1 MFRNSRR
8 EFLAEVGQGMFVAS
22 VGSTVALDLGL
33 CPQVLAEEGPG
44 RLTFGKLEPLV
55 SLMQE
60 TPPAKLQPM
69 LIEKLRNGM
78 ELSELVAAAAL
89 ANART
94 FGGEDYIGFHTMMAL
109 HPAYMMAREL
119 PREKQP
125 LPVLKVLYRNSNR
138 IQEAGGSGHEVLKPV
153 RAADKVPGGSGGEAL
168 RAIVRGNDPKKLAR
182 ADSLFAALTADS
194 ADAAYNELLTLVEDG
209 AEVHR
214 VVLAYRAWDMLQL
227 VGKEHAQ
234 TMLRQSVHYCV
245 KTETPNQVAYYS
257 GMRALLPK
265 LLDRYA
271 LIGRPLG
278 KKLAE
283 DAWIDKM
290 SMTFFK
296 SSPEQAADA
305 AAAALAEGM
314 APAAIG
320 EAICLAANQLVL
332 RDNGRVRQDAPNK
345 PVGSVHGDGIGVHAS
360 DSANAWRNISRI
372 GNPRNTVASLIL
384 GAYQVALD
392 RGNRGG
398 NFLAWEAYPRA
409 DAQAKVTSSAP
420 ARLLEEVDGAIRDKD
435 QARACAVVARYGEL
449 GHAARPMFDVMLGYA
464 TSEDGALHAEK
475 YYRTVSDEFAVM
487 RPAFRWRQ
495 LVALARV
502 TASEFGQPA
511 PGLAEAREM
520 LGAY

>member
-1 MFRNSRR
+1 MFQKSRR
-8 EFLAEVGQGMFVAS
+8 EFLSQVGQGMFVAS
-22 VGSTVALDLGL
+22 VGSTLAVDLGL
-33 CPQVLAEEGPG
+33 CPPLQAEEGPG
-44 RLTFGKLEPLV
+44 RLDFGKLEPLV

-60 TPPAKLQPM
+60 TAPAKLQPL
-69 LIEKLRNGM
+69 LIEKLRAGM
-78 ELSELVAAAAL
+78 ELSQLVGAAAL

-94 FGGEDYIGFHTMMAL
+94 FGGEDYVGFHTMMAL
-109 HPAYMMAREL
+109 HPSYMMAREL
-119 PREKQP
+119 PKEKQP
-125 LPVLKVLYRNSNR
+125 LPVLKVLYRNSTR
-138 IQEAGGSGHEVLKPV
+138 MQETGGSSHEVLKPV
-153 RAADKVPGGSGGEAL
+153 KPTNAAPIKNAGEAL
-168 RAIVRGNDPKKLAR
+168 RTIARGT
-182 ADSLFAALTADS
+182 DSERMAKAEALFAAMAEGS
-194 ADAAYNELLTLVEDG
+194 PDAAYNELLTLVEDG

-227 VGKEHAQ
+227 VGKQHAQ

-245 KTETPNQVAYYS
+245 KNENPQQANYYA
-257 GMRALLPK
+257 GMRALLPRTIDQYK
-265 LLDRYA
+265 LN
-271 LIGRPLG
+271 GRPLG
-278 KKLAE
+278 TKAAD
-283 DAWIDKM
+283 DAWIEKM

-296 SSPEQAADA
+296 STPEQAADA

-332 RDNGRVRQDAPNK
+332 RDNGRTRQEAANK

-372 GNPRNTVASLIL
+372 ANPRNTVAALIL
-384 GAYQVALD
+384 GAYQVARD
-392 RGNRGG
+392 RGARGG
-398 NFLAWEAYPRA
+398 EFLKWEAYPRA
-409 DAQAKVTSSAP
+409 EARAKVTASDP
-420 ARLLEEVDGAIRDKD
+420 ASLLKEADGAIREKD

-449 GHAARPMFDVMLGYA
+449 GHAPRPMFDIMLGYA

-511 PGLAEAREM
+511 PGMAEAREM
-520 LGAY
+520 LGV

>member
-1 MFRNSRR
+1 MFQKSRR
-8 EFLAEVGQGMFVAS
+8 KFLSQVGQGMFVAS
-22 VGSTVALDLGL
+22 VGSTLAVDLGL
-33 CPQVLAEEGPG
+33 CPQLLAEEGPG
-44 RLTFGKLEPLV
+44 RLDFGKLEPLV

-69 LIEKLRNGM
+69 LIEKLRAGM
-78 ELSELVAAAAL
+78 ELSQLVAAAAL

-94 FGGEDYIGFHTMMAL
+94 FGGEDYVGFHTMMAL
-109 HPAYMMAREL
+109 HPAYMMAKEL
-119 PREKQP
+119 PRERQP
-125 LPVLKVLYRNSNR
+125 LPVLKVLYRNSTR
-138 IQEAGGSGHEVLKPV
+138 MQETGGSSHEVLKPV
-153 RAADKVPGGSGGEAL
+153 KPAESIPGKAGGEAL
-168 RAIVRGNDPKKLAR
+168 RAIVRGNDPKKLAN
-182 ADSLFAALTADS
+182 ADALLVALTNDS
-194 ADAAYNELLTLVEDG
+194 PDAAYNELLTLVEDG

-245 KTETPNQVAYYS
+245 KSEVPNQVAYFG
-257 GMRALLPK
+257 GMRAMLPK

-278 KKLAE
+278 TKAAD
-283 DAWIDKM
+283 DAWIEKM

-296 SSPEQAADA
+296 SSPDEAADA

-345 PVGSVHGDGIGVHAS
+345 PIGSVHGDGIGVHAS
-360 DSANAWRNISRI
+360 DSANAWRNIARI
-372 GNPRNTVASLIL
+372 ANPRNTVAALIL
-384 GAYQVALD
+384 GAYQVARD
-392 RGNRGG
+392 RGARGTD
-398 NFLAWEAYPRA
+398 FLKWEAYPRA
-409 DAQAKVTSSAP
+409 EARAKITSSDP
-420 ARLLEEVDGAIRDKD
+420 ASLLKEADGAIRDKD

-449 GHAARPMFDVMLGYA
+449 GHAPRPMFDIMLGYA

-475 YYRTVSDEFAVM
+475 YYRTVSDEFATM

-495 LVALARV
+495 LVGLARV
-502 TASEFGQPA
+502 TASEYGLPA

-520 LGAY
+520 LGV

>member
-8 EFLAEVGQGMFVAS
+8 EFLTEVGQGMFLAS
-22 VGSTVALDLGL
+22 VGSTLALDLGL
-33 CPQVLAEEGPG
+33 CPQSLANEGPG
-44 RLTFGKLEPLV
+44 RLNFGKLEPLV

-69 LIEKLRNGM
+69 LIEKLRAGM
-78 ELSELVAAAAL
+78 PLGELVAAAAL

-94 FGGEDYIGFHTMMAL
+94 FGGEDYVGFHTMMAL

-119 PREKQP
+119 PRERQP

-138 IQEAGGSGHEVLKPV
+138 MQETGGSSHEVLKPV
-153 RAADKVPGGSGGEAL
+153 VPSSAVPGNAGGEAL
-168 RAIVRGNDPKKLAR
+168 RAIVRSSDPNKLAK
-182 ADSLFAALTADS
+182 ADGLLAALTAAS
-194 ADAAYNELLTLVEDG
+194 ADAAYNDLLTLVEDG

-245 KTETPNQVAYYS
+245 KSENPGQAAYYA

-265 LLDRYA
+265 LLDRHG

-278 KKLAE
+278 TRPA
-283 DAWIDKM
+283 DDGWIDKM
-290 SMTFFK
+290 SMTFFQ
-296 SSPEQAADA
+296 SNPDQAADA

-314 APAAIG
+314 DPTAIG

-345 PVGSVHGDGIGVHAS
+345 PIGSVHGDGIGVHAS

-372 GNPRNTVASLIL
+372 SNPRNTVISLIL
-384 GAYQVALD
+384 GAYQVSRD

-398 NFLAWEAYPRA
+398 DFLKWEAYPRA
-409 DAQAKVTSSAP
+409 DARAKVTASDP
-420 ARLLEEVDGAIRDKD
+420 ATLLKEVDGAIREKD

-449 GHAARPMFDVMLGYA
+449 GHAPRPMFDVMLGYA

-502 TASEFGQPA
+502 TASEYGQPA
-511 PGLAEAREM
+511 PGLAEARAM
-520 LGAY
+520 LGV

>member
-1 MFRNSRR
+1 MVRNSRR
-8 EFLAEVGQGMFVAS
+8 QFLTQVGQGMFLAS
-22 VGSTVALDLGL
+22 VGSTLAVELGL
-33 CPQVLAEEGPG
+33 SPRLSAEEGSP

-55 SLMQE
+55 GLMQD

-69 LIEKLRNGM
+69 LIEKLRGGM
-78 ELSELVAAAAL
+78 ELNELVAAAAL

-94 FGGEDYIGFHTMMAL
+94 FGGEDYVGFHTMMAL
-109 HPAYMMAREL
+109 HPSYMMSREL
-119 PREKQP
+119 PREQQP
-125 LPVLKVLYRNSNR
+125 LPVLKVLYRNSSR
-138 IQEAGGSGHEVLKPV
+138 MQETGGHSNEVLKPV
-153 RAADKVPGGSGGEAL
+153 TPADSSAAQSGGEAL
-168 RAIVRGNDPKKLAR
+168 RAIARSNDPQRMAK
-182 ADSLFAALTADS
+182 ADALFATLTKQS
-194 ADAAYNELLTLVEDG
+194 PDAAYNELLTLVEDG

-214 VVLAYRAWDMLQL
+214 VVLAYRAWDMLNL

-245 KTETPNQVAYYS
+245 KNENPNQANYFT
-257 GMRALLPK
+257 GLRALLPK
-265 LLDRYA
+265 LLDQYGLNKRQPGA
-271 LIGRPLG
+271 
-278 KKLAE
+278 KKAD
-283 DAWIDKM
+283 DAWVDKM

-314 APAAIG
+314 APEAIG

-332 RDNGRVRQDAPNK
+332 RDNGRPKQDAPNK

-360 DSANAWRNISRI
+360 DSANAWRNIARI
-372 GNPRNTVASLIL
+372 SNARNTFASLIL
-384 GAYQVALD
+384 GAYQVSRD
-392 RGNRGG
+392 RGSRGG
-398 NFLAWEAYPRA
+398 DFLTWEPYPRG
-409 DAQAKVTSSAP
+409 DARAKVTSSDP
-420 ARLLEEVDGAIRDKD
+420 AVLLKEVDGAIREKD
-435 QARACAVVARYGEL
+435 QTRACAVVARYGEL
-449 GHAARPMFDVMLGYA
+449 GQSARPIFDIMLRYA

-502 TASEFGQPA
+502 TASEYGLPA

-520 LGAY
+520 LRV

>member
-8 EFLAEVGQGMFVAS
+8 EFLNEVGQGMFLAS
-22 VGSTVALDLGL
+22 VGSPLALDLGL
-33 CPQVLAEEGPG
+33 CRPGVANEGPS
-44 RLTFGKLEPLV
+44 RINFGKMEPLV
-55 SLMQE
+55 ALMQD

-69 LIEKLRNGM
+69 LIEKLRSGM
-78 ELSELVAAAAL
+78 QLSELVSAAAL

-94 FGGEDYIGFHTMMAL
+94 FGGEDYVGFHTMMAL
-109 HPAYMMAREL
+109 HPAYIMSREL
-119 PREKQP
+119 PRERQA
-125 LPVLKVLYRNSNR
+125 LPVLKVLYRNSSR
-138 IQEAGGSGHEVLKPV
+138 MQETGGSSHEILKPV
-153 RAADKVPGGSGGEAL
+153 VPSVSAAGKANGEVL
-168 RAIVRGNDPKKLAR
+168 RSIVRGNDPKKLAK
-182 ADSLFAALTADS
+182 ADALLAAMTVDS
-194 ADAAYNELLTLVEDG
+194 PEAAYNEMLTMVEDG

-214 VVLAYRAWDMLQL
+214 VVLAYRAWDMLQM

-245 KTETPNQVAYYS
+245 KTETPGQVTYYS

-271 LIGRPLG
+271 LIGKPLG
-278 KKLAE
+278 TRAAE
-283 DAWIDKM
+283 DGWIEKM
-290 SMTFFK
+290 SMTFFQ
-296 SSPEQAADA
+296 SSPDQAADA

-314 APAAIG
+314 APAAVG

-332 RDNGRVRQDAPNK
+332 RDNGRPRQESAYK

-360 DSANAWRNISRI
+360 DSANAWRHIAAIS
-372 GNPRNTVASLIL
+372 NQRNTVASLIL
-384 GAYQVALD
+384 GAYQVARD
-392 RGNRGG
+392 RGARAAE
-398 NFLAWEAYPRA
+398 FLKWEAYPRA
-409 DAQAKVTSSAP
+409 DARAKVTSSDP
-420 ARLLEEVDGAIRDKD
+420 ATLLKEADGAIREKD

-475 YYRTVSDEFAVM
+475 YYRTVSDEFATM

-502 TASEFGQPA
+502 TASEYGQPA

-520 LGAY
+520 LGV

>member
-8 EFLAEVGQGMFVAS
+8 EFLTEVGQGMFLAS
-22 VGSTVALDLGL
+22 VGSTLALDLGL
-33 CPQVLAEEGPG
+33 CSPGLANEGPG
-44 RLTFGKLEPLV
+44 RLNFGKLEPMV

-60 TPPAKLQPM
+60 TPPSKLQPM
-69 LIEKLRNGM
+69 LIEKLRGGM
-78 ELSELVAAAAL
+78 QLNELVASAAL

-94 FGGEDYIGFHTMMAL
+94 FGGEDYVGFHTMMAL
-109 HPAYMMAREL
+109 LPAYTMSKEL
-119 PREKQP
+119 PRERQP

-138 IQEAGGSGHEVLKPV
+138 MQETGGSSHEVLKPITPV
-153 RAADKVPGGSGGEAL
+153 DTVPASAGGEAL
-168 RAIVRGNDPKKLAR
+168 RALVRGKDPQKQAKADALLAGLI
-182 ADSLFAALTADS
+182 AESP
-194 ADAAYNELLTLVEDG
+194 DAAYNELLTMVEDG

-245 KTETPNQVAYYS
+245 KSETPNQVAYYA
-257 GMRALLPK
+257 GMRAMLPK

-271 LIGRPLG
+271 LIGKPLG
-278 KKLAE
+278 TRTA
-283 DAWIDKM
+283 DDGWIEKM
-290 SMTFFK
+290 SMTFFQ
-296 SSPEQAADA
+296 STPDQAADA

-314 APAAIG
+314 SPAAIG

-372 GNPRNTVASLIL
+372 SNPRNTVVSLIL
-384 GAYQVALD
+384 GAYQIARD
-392 RGNRGG
+392 RGAHGTD
-398 NFLAWEAYPRA
+398 FLKWEAYPRA
-409 DAQAKVTSSAP
+409 DARAKVTSSDP
-420 ARLLEEVDGAIRDKD
+420 AALLKEADGAIREKE

-449 GHAARPMFDVMLGYA
+449 GHAARPMFDIMLGYA

-475 YYRTVSDEFAVM
+475 YYRTVSDEFATM

-502 TASEFGQPA
+502 TASEYGQPA
-511 PGLAEAREM
+511 PGMAEAREM
-520 LGAY
+520 LGV

>member
-1 MFRNSRR
+1 MFQNSRR
-8 EFLAEVGQGMFVAS
+8 EFLSQVGQGMFVAS
-22 VGSTVALDLGL
+22 VGSSLAVDLGL
-33 CPQVLAEEGPG
+33 CPQLLAEEGPG
-44 RLTFGKLEPLV
+44 RLNFGKLEPLV

-69 LIEKLRNGM
+69 LIEKLRAGM
-78 ELSELVAAAAL
+78 ELNQMVAAAAL

-94 FGGEDYIGFHTMMAL
+94 FGGEDYVGFHTMMAL
-109 HPAYMMAREL
+109 HPAYMMAKEL

-138 IQEAGGSGHEVLKPV
+138 IQETGGSSHEVLKPV
-153 RAADKVPGGSGGEAL
+153 KPANEAPKQAGGEAL
-168 RAIVRGNDPKKLAR
+168 RAIARGNDAQRMAK
-182 ADSLFAALTADS
+182 ADALFAALTEGS

-245 KTETPNQVAYYS
+245 KNENAQQAAYYS
-257 GMRALLPK
+257 SLRAMLPK
-265 LLDRYA
+265 LLDRYG

-278 KKLAE
+278 TKMAD
-283 DAWIDKM
+283 DAWIEKM

-296 SSPEQAADA
+296 STPEQAADA

-332 RDNGRVRQDAPNK
+332 RDNGRTRQDAPNK
-345 PVGSVHGDGIGVHAS
+345 PIGSVHGDGIGVHAS
-360 DSANAWRNISRI
+360 DSANAWRNIARI
-372 GNPRNTVASLIL
+372 ANPRNTVAALIL
-384 GAYQVALD
+384 GAYQVARD
-392 RGNRGG
+392 RGVRGG
-398 NFLAWEAYPRA
+398 DFLTWEAYPRA
-409 DAQAKVTSSAP
+409 DARAKVTSSDP
-420 ARLLEEVDGAIRDKD
+420 ASLLKEADGAIREKD

-449 GHAARPMFDVMLGYA
+449 GHAPRPMFDIMLGYA

-520 LGAY
+520 LGV